1 MSQIENQ
8 VHSKFKVFAGE
19 LDANK
24 TIGPLA
30 DQITKFVSDSK
41 VAAKSIGV
49 EYIESAARL
58 IITLGY
64 RDDEPWYPVEINCA
78 SLGKIDALGSDFA
91 ALEQAMS
98 EAAQKHSN
106 IICHELYVTDDR
118 EFLMIFMTFSTHRS

>member
-8 VHSKFKVFAGE
+8 VHSRFKVFTGE
-19 LDANK
+19 LAANK

-30 DQITKFVSDSK
+30 GQITSFVKEAK

-64 RDDEPWYPVEINCA
+64 RDDEPWYPVEVNCI
-78 SLGKIDALGSDFA
+78 SLGKIDALGSDVTV
-91 ALEQAMS
+91 LEQAMS
-98 EAAQKHSN
+98 EAAQKQTN

-118 EFLMIFMTFSTHRS
+118 EFLMIFMTFVGHSG

>member
-1 MSQIENQ
+1 MSQIESQ

-24 TIGPLA
+24 TIGPLGG
-30 DQITKFVSDSK
+30 QITKFVSEAK

-64 RDDEPWYPVEINCA
+64 REDEPWYPVEVNCV

-98 EAAQKHSN
+98 QAAQKHSN
-106 IICHELYVTDDR
+106 IICHELYVTEDR
-118 EFLMIFMTFSTHRS
+118 EFLMLFMTLASY

>member
-1 MSQIENQ
+1 MSQIESQ
-8 VHSKFKVFAGE
+8 VHSKFKVFAGQ

-24 TIGPLA
+24 TIAPLA
-30 DQITKFVSDSK
+30 GQITKFVSEAK

-64 RDDEPWYPVEINCA
+64 RDNEPWYPVEVNSV

-98 EAAQKHSN
+98 QAAQKHSN

-118 EFLMIFMTFSTHRS
+118 DFLMLFMTLASH

>member
-1 MSQIENQ
+1 MSQIAGQ

-19 LDANK
+19 LDANN

-30 DQITKFVSDSK
+30 GQISEFVSEAK

-64 RDDEPWYPVEINCA
+64 RDDEPWYPVQVNCV
-78 SLGKIDALGSDFA
+78 SLGKIEAIGSDFA

-98 EAAQKHSN
+98 HAAQKHSN
-106 IICHELYVTDDR
+106 IICHELYVTADR
-118 EFLMIFMTFSTHRS
+118 EFLMIFMTFVGQ

>member
-1 MSQIENQ
+1 MSQIASQ

-30 DQITKFVSDSK
+30 GQITKFVSESK

-64 RDDEPWYPVEINCA
+64 RDDEPWYPVEINCV

-98 EAAQKHSN
+98 RAAQKHSN

-118 EFLMIFMTFSTHRS
+118 EFLMIFMTFSSH

>member
-1 MSQIENQ
+1 MSQIASQ

-30 DQITKFVSDSK
+30 GQITKFVREAK

-64 RDDEPWYPVEINCA
+64 RDDEHWYPVEINCV

-91 ALEQAMS
+91 ALEQDMS
-98 EAAQKHSN
+98 RAAQKHSN

-118 EFLMIFMTFSTHRS
+118 EFLMIFMTFSSH